1 MYWSEKHRQEC
12 LWHFTREYNRM
23 RVLARNNRS
32 VARASNPSPVPRRL
46 EKAPSQDTLSPRER
60 AFSTRVETAYPA
72 RRERAFTARREWAK
86 GCEVTAFCL
95 LLSAFCL
102 LLSAL
107 CLSCGYQVAG
117 RGERLPPDIKTIAVP
132 IFVNQSSTFRIE
144 QKLAAAVTREFL
156 ERTKFRIT
164 PNPAGADAVLRGT
177 VKDVRKGVITF
188 DLTTGRASSL
198 QIQVTADVKLEDLHS
213 KKVVYANPN
222 FVFRE
227 EYQVSQTTSGL
238 FEEDQAA
245 LDRLSRDVARTLVTE
260 ILENF

>member
-1 MYWSEKHRQEC
+1 MSDGYEQFWRRC
-12 LWHFTREYNRM
+12 LGL
-23 RVLARNNRS
+23 LALS
-32 VARASNPSPVPRRL
+32 VVPFL
-46 EKAPSQDTLSPRER
+46 
-60 AFSTRVETAYPA
+60 
-72 RRERAFTARREWAK
+72 
-86 GCEVTAFCL
+86 
-95 LLSAFCL
+95 
-102 LLSAL
+102 
-107 CLSCGYQVAG
+107 LSCGYRVAG

-144 QKLAAAVTREFL
+144 EKLSAAISREFL
-156 ERTKFRIT
+156 ERTRFQIK
-164 PNPAGADAVLRGT
+164 PNPTGADAVLKGT
-177 VKDVRKGVITF
+177 IKDVRSGVITF

-245 LDRLSRDVARTLVTE
+245 LDRLSRDVARTLVTDV
-260 ILENF
+260 LENF